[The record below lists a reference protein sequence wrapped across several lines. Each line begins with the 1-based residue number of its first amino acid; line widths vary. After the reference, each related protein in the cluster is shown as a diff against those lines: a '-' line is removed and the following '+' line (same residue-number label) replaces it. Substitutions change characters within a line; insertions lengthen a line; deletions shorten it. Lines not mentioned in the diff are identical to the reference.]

1 MTGDLDNLTKNFRL
15 YGVVMRSPEN
25 FEYHYKNCGL
35 GKLVGKAEYYGN
47 VFLVSDTEIIKF
59 SWLVGYLHEY

>member
-1 MTGDLDNLTKNFRL
+1 
-15 YGVVMRSPEN
+15 MRSPEN

-47 VFLVSDTEIIKF
+47 VFLVSHTEIIKF
-59 SWLVGYLHEY
+59 SWLVGYLYEY